1 MNSRENFFIS
11 LNQVNCRI
19 NDACQNCGRDPGEV
33 KLMAVTKTH
42 PAEAADWAVEA
53 GLRHIGENRVQEAA
67 AKRPEVRQAGG
78 FWELIGPLQRNK
90 ARLALETVDRIQTV
104 DRLKLVS
111 ALDRLCGEIGK
122 ESFPVL
128 LQVNTAEDPAKHG
141 CAIEEA
147 EGLVEAIRS
156 SEHLRLEGLMTI
168 GELTEDPVRIRAT
181 FRRLRELR
189 DRLERACGLKLPEL
203 SMGMTGDLELAIEE
217 GSTLVRVGSALFGT
231 RL

>member
-1 MNSRENFFIS
+1 
-11 LNQVNCRI
+11 
-19 NDACQNCGRDPGEV
+19 
-33 KLMAVTKTH
+33 MAVTKTH
-42 PAEAADWAVEA
+42 PAEAAVWALEA

-67 AKRPEVRQAGG
+67 EKRPAVRDGSG

-104 DRLKLVS
+104 DRLKLIN
-111 ALDRLCGEIGK
+111 ALDRLCGELGK
-122 ESFPVL
+122 DTFPVL

-141 CAIEEA
+141 CAVEEA
-147 EGLVEAIRS
+147 EGLATAILFSR
-156 SEHLRLEGLMTI
+156 HLRLEGLMTI

-189 DRLERACGLKLPEL
+189 DRLEPACGQKLPEL

-231 RL
+231 RD